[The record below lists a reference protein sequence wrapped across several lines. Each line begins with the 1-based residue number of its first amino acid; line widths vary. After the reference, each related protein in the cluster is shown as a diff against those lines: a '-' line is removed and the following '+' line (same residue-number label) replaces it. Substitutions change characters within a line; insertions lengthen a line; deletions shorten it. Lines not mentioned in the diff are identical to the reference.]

1 MPTLKLTLTFIDGS
15 EEVITTKLWRCTA
28 DEIAFERRYGFTF
41 TSRIDVAAFQR
52 LRAAAGAFP
61 DDDVETAATV
71 ALGAIPREDREA
83 IQGMRTEWNAFFG
96 WRCWCR
102 AQTAAGKVTEDFDSF
117 VDRLAAMDIS
127 TDADA
132 VDPTATTPAHSG
144 G

>member
-1 MPTLKLTLTFIDGS
+1 MPTLTLTLTFMDES
-15 EEVITTKLWRCTA
+15 EEVITTKLWRCMA

-52 LRAAAGAFP
+52 LRAAAGAFEEA
-61 DDDVETAATV
+61 DVETAATV

-102 AQTAAGKVTEDFDSF
+102 ALMAAGKTPDDFDTF
-117 VDRLAAMDIS
+117 TDRLAAMDIS
-127 TDADA
+127 TGADA
-132 VDPTATTPAHSG
+132 VDPTATMPAHSG